1 MPVELRLDVRKSFWE
16 NIAVYHERAKKLKR
30 KIKKLEE
37 LIANPPKEE
46 QEEERRTVDIVKKRK
61 RDWYEHFRWSFTS
74 GGRLII
80 AGRDART
87 NETIVRKYLEPK
99 DIFFH
104 ADVVGAPS
112 TVLKDGQNASEEEIT
127 EAAILAASFSRAWK
141 AGWPS
146 VDVFYV
152 TPEQVSLAPPSGE
165 YRPKGGVMIYGKK
178 NWVRDAPLR
187 LFISFDEEKGRFF
200 VSPFQPAPPY
210 VLIVPGRMDKGELAK
225 KILALFGK
233 DRIHLND
240 LNALLPPGGSD
251 IREKVLK

>member
-1 MPVELRLDVRKSFWE
+1 MELRLDVRKSFWE
-16 NIAVYHERAKKLKR
+16 NIAIYHERAKKLKR
-30 KIKKLEE
+30 KIRKLEE

-46 QEEERRTVDIVKKRK
+46 EKKEEKSVEIVKKRK

-74 GGRLII
+74 NGRLVI

-87 NETIVRKYLEPK
+87 NETIVRKYLEQN
-99 DIFFH
+99 DLFFH

-112 TVLKDGQNASEEEIT
+112 TVLKDGQNASEEEIR

-152 TPEQVSLAPPSGE
+152 TPDQVSLTPPSGE

-178 NWVRDAPLR
+178 NWVRDAPLQ
-187 LFISFDEEKGRFF
+187 LYVSFDEEKNRFF
-200 VSPFQPAPPY
+200 VSPFQPEGPY
-210 VLIVPGRMDKGELAK
+210 VLIAPGRTDKTEIAK
-225 KILALFGK
+225 KILSLFEK
-233 DRIHLND
+233 DKIHLND
-240 LNALLPPGGSD
+240 LNALLPPGGSE
-251 IREKVLK
+251 IREKKLQ

>member
-1 MPVELRLDVRKSFWE
+1 MELRLDVRKSFWE

-30 KIKKLEE
+30 KIRKLEE
-37 LIANPPKEE
+37 LLANPPKDEKSE
-46 QEEERRTVDIVKKRK
+46 QSARVEIHRKRK
-61 RDWYEHFRWSFTS
+61 RDWYEHFRWAFTS

-87 NETIVRKYLEPK
+87 NEAIVRKYLE
-99 DIFFH
+99 DNDLFFH

-112 TVLKDGQNASEEEIT
+112 TLLKDGQNASEEEIL
-127 EAAILAASFSRAWK
+127 EAAIVAASFSRAWK

-178 NWVRDAPLR
+178 SWIRDAPLR
-187 LFISFDEEKGRFF
+187 LYVSFDDDKNRFF
-200 VSPFQPAPPY
+200 VSPFQPEQPY
-210 VLIVPGRMDKGELAK
+210 VLIAPGRVDKSELAK
-225 KILALFGK
+225 QILSLFK
-233 DRIHLND
+233 KEKVHLND
-240 LNALLPPGGSD
+240 LNALLPPGGSE

>member
-1 MPVELRLDVRKSFWE
+1 VELRLDIRKSFWE
-16 NIAVYHERAKKLKR
+16 NIALYHERAKKLKR
-30 KIKKLEE
+30 KIRKLEE

-46 QEEERRTVDIVKKRK
+46 EKEKKQSVEIVKKRK

-74 GGRLII
+74 NGRLVI

-87 NETIVRKYLEPK
+87 NETIVRKYL
-99 DIFFH
+99 DQNDFFFH

-112 TVLKDGQNASEEEIT
+112 TVLKDGQNASEEEIV
-127 EAAILAASFSRAWK
+127 EAAILSASFSRAWK

-152 TPEQVSLAPPSGE
+152 TPDQVSLTPPSGE

-187 LFISFDEEKGRFF
+187 LYVSFDEEKNRFF
-200 VSPFQPAPPY
+200 VSPFQPEKPY
-210 VLIVPGRMDKGELAK
+210 VLIAPGRTDKTEIAK
-225 KILALFGK
+225 KIISLFGK
-233 DRIHLND
+233 DKIHLND
-240 LNALLPPGGSD
+240 LNALLPPGGSE